1 MNPIRTRPR
10 CVRCITTLFAACFLL
25 ALASAQTAP
34 PAAHTA
40 TGNEDEHIGRGY
52 EALRQDRYDAAVEEF
67 NAALRINPKLALRAR
82 FPLAVALFELHKPA
96 DARREFETVQ
106 HETGKHPNVSYYL
119 GRLDLEDRNFK
130 AAIRNLTAASAIP
143 PFPDTA
149 YYLGFAYFKLE
160 DWTSAENWLLKAAK
174 DLPHDARVPY
184 QLSQVYRKQGRE
196 ADAQNAA
203 TLAEDIRRHDDEAS
217 QLRNECARKLDQ
229 GPRDEAR
236 KLCDQLYDPDDAD
249 KLTALGALYAQHGDL
264 ESALKPLA
272 RAAQLSPQS
281 PQMQYNLALADY
293 QLKRFEDAKTALAPA
308 LQRWP
313 DLSQVNALYG
323 AIQLRLG
330 APDDAYAALH
340 HAYQINP
347 RDSATGDLLF
357 EACLVLARK
366 DKAAKLYPEALSLLQ
381 EAADVRPVEPMPHRE
396 MADVYRLTSKPDL
409 AIKEEATADQL
420 TAALSQPK

>member
-1 MNPIRTRPR
+1 MYPR
-10 CVRCITTLFAACFLL
+10 STKTSRAGVSLIATFFAACFLL
-25 ALASAQTAP
+25 ALANAQTP
-34 PAAHTA
+34 PPGPA
-40 TGNEDEHIGRGY
+40 TEDEHVGRGY

-67 NAALRINPKLALRAR
+67 TAALRINPKLALRAR

-130 AAIRNLTAASAIP
+130 AAVRNLTAASEIP

-217 QLRNECARKLDQ
+217 QLRNDCARKLDQ

-264 ESALKPLA
+264 ESALKPLT

-293 QLKRFEDAKTALAPA
+293 QLNRFEDAKTALAPA
-308 LQRWP
+308 MQRWP
-313 DLSQVNALYG
+313 DLSQINALYG

-330 APDDAYAALH
+330 APEDAYAALH

-347 RDSATGDLLF
+347 RESATGDLLF
-357 EACLVLARK
+357 EACFVLARK
-366 DKAAKLYPEALSLLQ
+366 DKAAKLYAEALSLFQ
-381 EAADVRPVEPMPHRE
+381 EAAGVRPVEPMPHRE
-396 MADVYRLTSKPDL
+396 IADIYRITGKPDL
-409 AIKEEATADQL
+409 ALKEETTADQL
-420 TAALSQPK
+420 TAALSHPQ